1 MWGVDDTTEWMESFA
16 CGRQSSNNDTEPYT
30 DKSPPLQII
39 WTMCTEKFSF
49 FLLKVFIVC
58 VYIYQSSLKWYQS
71 CKKKWLDCCRI
82 TQQKKYILYV
92 RRPLYMCEW
101 VITLA
106 RLGHHSGA
114 EFQAKNKREPSER
127 ERERKDEGEVFPFKT
142 LLVDLWGFVSGQQR

>member
-1 MWGVDDTTEWMESFA
+1 
-16 CGRQSSNNDTEPYT
+16 
-30 DKSPPLQII
+30 
-39 WTMCTEKFSF
+39 MCTEKFSF
-49 FLLKVFIVC
+49 FLLNVFIVC
-58 VYIYQSSLKWYQS
+58 VYIHQSSLKWYQS

-127 ERERKDEGEVFPFKT
+127 EREREKMKGRFFLSKPCWWICGGLF
-142 LLVDLWGFVSGQQR
+142 LVNSDNEHDLFVSLEIRLRERGSTFDRHFSNV